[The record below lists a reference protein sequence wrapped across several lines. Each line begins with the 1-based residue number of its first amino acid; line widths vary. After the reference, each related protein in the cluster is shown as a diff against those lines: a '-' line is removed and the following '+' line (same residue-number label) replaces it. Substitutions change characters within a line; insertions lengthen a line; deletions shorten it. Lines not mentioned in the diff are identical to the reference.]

1 LERFAKPW
9 YRARRLRVFRDET
22 NLAAAPQLWPMIEEA
37 LGASDWFVLM
47 ASPEASRSRWV
58 RREVEW
64 WRANRPADRILIA
77 QTAGEIAWAGDD
89 FDWNRTDA
97 LLRALAGA
105 FTEEPLWVDLR
116 TLVPGPS
123 VTAGGDGHSDRRV
136 QLGDLVAEF
145 AAPIHGIAK
154 DSLIGAHIRQHRRTR
169 RTVQSVIITLSILL
183 VAVTV
188 AGIVAVL
195 QRDEAIHQR
204 NVAEA
209 RRIAAQADALRE
221 QRPDVS
227 LMLAVQA
234 LKIAPVTEA
243 HNSLAATLAQ
253 SHYAG
258 SLVGHNGQINGIA
271 VNPTGRGVATASGDH
286 TVVLWDTADYL
297 HRVRLAT
304 LTGFDGPV
312 DAVDFDSSGRL
323 LAAGGFLANT
333 LLWDVSDLTRPRRVA
348 VFSGDSDLLRFSPR
362 GHTLFAADALWDV
375 SDPSHPVRLATLPGG
390 ETVRD
395 VDISVDGR
403 TLVVAAR
410 PAATTLWDISN
421 PRHPFRLAELPDLA
435 DAAALSPNGELVVI
449 APEDGPARMW
459 NIQDRTHPV
468 PVGTLAG
475 PSATTV
481 FDAAFSPDGTRVA
494 TAESDGTAVWNLN
507 DLAHP
512 EQTNKL
518 HGHQSDVL
526 SVAFG
531 VDGRSLVTG
540 GLDGVAMLWSL
551 ADQRRVVELARL
563 GLSPGPRRSSDSA
576 QTAAPSSPQASTT
589 PSPSGTSPIASTRS
603 GSPPSVRRRKRRI
616 TSRSARMAPCWSTLS
631 STSPRYCGTSP
642 TPHIRPA

>member
-1 LERFAKPW
+1 MRETVRALLRTRRLITGGDGRGAPGARYDAFISYSHSQSRLVAEALQADLERFAKPW

-97 LLRALAGA
+97 LPRALAGA

-243 HNSLAATLAQ
+243 HNSLAATLAR
-253 SHYAG
+253 ATTRAALWVTTAKLMG
-258 SLVGHNGQINGIA
+258 SPSTRPGA
-271 VNPTGRGVATASGDH
+271 AS
-286 TVVLWDTADYL
+286 
-297 HRVRLAT
+297 
-304 LTGFDGPV
+304 
-312 DAVDFDSSGRL
+312 
-323 LAAGGFLANT
+323 
-333 LLWDVSDLTRPRRVA
+333 PRRVA
-348 VFSGDSDLLRFSPR
+348 TIRWCYGTPLTTCTGSGWPPSLGSTARL
-362 GHTLFAADALWDV
+362 TLWTSTRAADSSRRV
-375 SDPSHPVRLATLPGG
+375 
-390 ETVRD
+390 
-395 VDISVDGR
+395 
-403 TLVVAAR
+403 
-410 PAATTLWDISN
+410 
-421 PRHPFRLAELPDLA
+421 
-435 DAAALSPNGELVVI
+435 
-449 APEDGPARMW
+449 
-459 NIQDRTHPV
+459 
-468 PVGTLAG
+468 
-475 PSATTV
+475 
-481 FDAAFSPDGTRVA
+481 AFSPTR
-494 TAESDGTAVWNLN
+494 
-507 DLAHP
+507 
-512 EQTNKL
+512 
-518 HGHQSDVL
+518 
-526 SVAFG
+526 
-531 VDGRSLVTG
+531 
-540 GLDGVAMLWSL
+540 
-551 ADQRRVVELARL
+551 
-563 GLSPGPRRSSDSA
+563 
-576 QTAAPSSPQASTT
+576 
-589 PSPSGTSPIASTRS
+589 
-603 GSPPSVRRRKRRI
+603 
-616 TSRSARMAPCWSTLS
+616 C
-631 STSPRYCGTSP
+631 CGTSP
-642 TPHIRPA
+642 T